1 MKKRKKKERKELVRG
16 TELKGEEGREE
27 ERVGRLKEGRK
38 DGRGEERKELK
49 IGTEIRREGGT
60 EEKRNANLF

>member
-1 MKKRKKKERKELVRG
+1 MG
-16 TELKGEEGREE
+16 G
-27 ERVGRLKEGRK
+27 LKEGRK

-49 IGTEIRREGGT
+49 IGTEVRREGGT